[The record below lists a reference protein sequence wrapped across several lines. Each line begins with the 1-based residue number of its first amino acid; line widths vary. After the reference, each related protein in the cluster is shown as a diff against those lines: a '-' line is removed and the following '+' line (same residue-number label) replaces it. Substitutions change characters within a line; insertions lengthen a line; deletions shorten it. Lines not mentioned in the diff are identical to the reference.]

1 MSIIGR
7 IYKISSP
14 QSEKIYIGST
24 IYSINNRL
32 KQHKR
37 AYKRYQDDKKG
48 SHITSFELLMYDD
61 VKIELLEENK
71 FKDKNEMHTKERFYI
86 ESTNN
91 TVNKNRPI
99 ITKEELKVCY
109 AENKKLYRIN
119 NKEKINE
126 RANEKFNCD
135 CGGKYCRSFRASHN
149 KSKRHINYITIQNTI
164 NIKDSE
170 VIINNGK

>member
-1 MSIIGR
+1 MTITGR

-14 QSEKIYIGST
+14 QIDKIYIGST
-24 IYSINNRL
+24 TKALSVRFIEHRS
-32 KQHKR
+32 
-37 AYKRYQDDKKG
+37 AFKRYQRHRKG
-48 SHITSFELLMYDD
+48 NNISSFEILKYKDAI
-61 VKIELLEENK
+61 IELLEENE
-71 FKDKNEMHTKERFYI
+71 FEDKNKMHIKERFYI
-86 ESTNN
+86 ESAKN
-91 TVNKNRPI
+91 TVNINRPL
-99 ITKEELKVCY
+99 ITKEEWK
-109 AENKKLYRIN
+109 EQNISNGKLYRIK